1 MTISL
6 DTSVLVA
13 LFTPDVH
20 TPSAAGWMAQ
30 SRPWVVTDWA
40 AAEFSA
46 AIRLKTRQGV
56 VLADKIGIAEAG
68 FDQFVSRLG
77 GAVPI
82 LAGDHRAAR
91 ELIIADGAIRAPDA
105 LHIVAA
111 RRMGAVLGTFDEHQA
126 RVAMKAGVEVFR
138 P

>member
-1 MTISL
+1 
-6 DTSVLVA
+6 
-13 LFTPDVH
+13 
-20 TPSAAGWMAQ
+20 MAQ

-91 ELIIADGAIRAPDA
+91 ELIIADGAISAPDA